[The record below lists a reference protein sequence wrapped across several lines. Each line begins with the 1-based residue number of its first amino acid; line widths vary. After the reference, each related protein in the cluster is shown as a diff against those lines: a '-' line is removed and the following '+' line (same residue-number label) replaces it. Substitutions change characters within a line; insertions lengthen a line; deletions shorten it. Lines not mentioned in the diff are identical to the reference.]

1 MDSYDGVELD
11 IPDRPEVVRSPTDVL
26 HLVTALAITT
36 GGVVLA
42 LLFPDVLASVS
53 TDLGE
58 AFDAIPGP
66 IDEITFLILVLAGF
80 GIPIFIIGWFVLQ
93 RDLKRVVMVLL
104 AAAIAAASA
113 WLTYG
118 WVARRSGVVV
128 SLPTEFGPTLLAS
141 TPFYPYVASVTAAL
155 TVANPLMQRRWRKV
169 AWASLWIA
177 VILRLTI
184 GSNLPAD
191 LIIAIGLGWAI
202 GSAILLLFGS
212 PNRAPTGPQII
223 DALRRSS
230 LDPAELHAASVDAR
244 GSTPYFV
251 LTRDGNR
258 LFLKA
263 LSTDE
268 RSSDLMFRAY
278 RKLLLKNIG
287 DEPAFSTLRRA
298 VEHEAL
304 VSMAAER
311 NGVRTPTLRAGARMG
326 DDQYSMFLAFDALDG
341 RSLDSVSDDEITD
354 EVLHSIWEQVGILR
368 NRHIAHR
375 DLRLANVFLDD
386 EGETWIIDFG
396 FSELAASET
405 LLDTDIAEL
414 TISSSLKVG
423 AQRAVQASVA
433 VMGREAVCRSAPRMQ
448 PLALSG
454 ATRKSLKEADGL
466 HDEIVAVVK
475 ETCGLDEID
484 FDSVARFRR

>member
-1 MDSYDGVELD
+1 VDNYDGVTLD

-36 GGVVLA
+36 GGVILA
-42 LLFPDVLASVS
+42 LLYPGVLTSET
-53 TDLGE
+53 TDLGA

-66 IDEITFLILVLAGF
+66 VDEITFLILVLAGF

-93 RDLKRVVMVLL
+93 KDLKRVVMVLL
-104 AAAIAAASA
+104 AAALAAAGA

-118 WVARRSGVVV
+118 WVAQRAGMVVDT
-128 SLPTEFGPTLLAS
+128 PAEFGPTLLAS
-141 TPFYPYVASVTAAL
+141 TPFYPYVAAVTAAL
-155 TVANPLMQRRWRKV
+155 TVANPLMQRQWRKV

-191 LIIAIGLGWAI
+191 LIIALGLGWSI
-202 GSAILLLFGS
+202 GSAILLLFGA

-230 LDPAELHAASVDAR
+230 LDPVELQAASVDAR

-311 NGVRTPTLRAGARMG
+311 SGVRTPTLQAGARMG
-326 DDQYSMFLAFDALDG
+326 EDRYSMFLAFDALDG
-341 RSLDSVSDDEITD
+341 RSLDSVSDGEITD
-354 EVLHSIWEQVGILR
+354 EVLRSIWEQVGILR
-368 NRHIAHR
+368 SRHIAHR

-396 FSELAASET
+396 FSELAAT
-405 LLDTDIAEL
+405 PTMLDTDIAEL
-414 TISSSLKVG
+414 TSSSSLKVG
-423 AQRAVQASVA
+423 ATRAVQAAIDVI
-433 VMGREAVCRSAPRMQ
+433 GRDAFCGATPRMQ
-448 PLALSG
+448 PLALST
-454 ATRKSLKEADGL
+454 ATRKALKEADGL
-466 HDEIVAVVK
+466 HDQVVVATK
-475 ETCGLDEID
+475 EACGLDAID

>member
-1 MDSYDGVELD
+1 
-11 IPDRPEVVRSPTDVL
+11 
-26 HLVTALAITT
+26 
-36 GGVVLA
+36 
-42 LLFPDVLASVS
+42 
-53 TDLGE
+53 
-58 AFDAIPGP
+58 
-66 IDEITFLILVLAGF
+66 
-80 GIPIFIIGWFVLQ
+80 
-93 RDLKRVVMVLL
+93 
-104 AAAIAAASA
+104 
-113 WLTYG
+113 
-118 WVARRSGVVV
+118 
-128 SLPTEFGPTLLAS
+128 
-141 TPFYPYVASVTAAL
+141 
-155 TVANPLMQRRWRKV
+155 MQRRWRKV

-423 AQRAVQASVA
+423 ARRAVQASVA

-448 PLALSG
+448 PHALSG
-454 ATRKSLKEADGL
+454 ATRKSVKEADGL

-475 ETCGLDEID
+475 EACGLDEID

>member
-1 MDSYDGVELD
+1 MDNYDGVTLD

-26 HLVTALAITT
+26 HLVMALTVTAA
-36 GGVVLA
+36 GMSVA
-42 LLFPDVLASVS
+42 LLFPNVLTSLN
-53 TDLGE
+53 TDIGNALNS
-58 AFDAIPGP
+58 IPGP
-66 IDEITFLILVLAGF
+66 IDDIVLLVLVLAGF
-80 GIPIFIIGWFVLQ
+80 GIPVCIIGGFVVQ
-93 RDLKRVVMVLL
+93 KDLKRVGMVLL
-104 AAAIAAASA
+104 AAASAAAA
-113 WLTYG
+113 TWLTYG
-118 WVARRSGVVV
+118 WVAHRSGIVI
-128 SLPTEFGPTLLAS
+128 SAPTEFGPTALAT
-141 TPFYPYVASVTAAL
+141 TPFYPYAATVTAAL
-155 TVANPLMQRRWRKV
+155 TVANPLMARRWRKV
-169 AWASLWIA
+169 AWASLWVA
-177 VILRLTI
+177 VILRLAI

-191 LIIAIGLGWAI
+191 LIIALGIGWAI
-202 GSAILLLFGS
+202 GSAILLLFGA
-212 PNRAPTGPQII
+212 PNRAPTGPQIV

-230 LDPAELHAASVDAR
+230 LDPVELQSASVDAR

-251 LTRDGNR
+251 LTTDGNR

-311 NGVRTPTLRAGARMG
+311 SGVRTPTLQAGARMG

-354 EVLHSIWEQVGILR
+354 DILRSIWEQVDILR
-368 NRHIAHR
+368 SRHIAHR

-386 EGETWIIDFG
+386 DGDTWIIDFG

-423 AQRAVQASVA
+423 APRAVQTA
-433 VMGREAVCRSAPRMQ
+433 VEVVGRQAVCGAAPRMQ

-454 ATRKSLKEADGL
+454 ATRKSLKQVDGL
-466 HDEIVAVVK
+466 HDEIVAAL
-475 ETCGLDEID
+475 EEICDLDQID
-484 FDSVARFRR
+484 FDSVARFHR

>member
-1 MDSYDGVELD
+1 M
-11 IPDRPEVVRSPTDVL
+11 R
-26 HLVTALAITT
+26 
-36 GGVVLA
+36 
-42 LLFPDVLASVS
+42 
-53 TDLGE
+53 
-58 AFDAIPGP
+58 
-66 IDEITFLILVLAGF
+66 
-80 GIPIFIIGWFVLQ
+80 
-93 RDLKRVVMVLL
+93 
-104 AAAIAAASA
+104 
-113 WLTYG
+113 
-118 WVARRSGVVV
+118 
-128 SLPTEFGPTLLAS
+128 
-141 TPFYPYVASVTAAL
+141 
-155 TVANPLMQRRWRKV
+155 RRWRKV

-177 VILRLTI
+177 VILRLAI

-191 LIIAIGLGWAI
+191 MIIALGLGWSI
-202 GSAILLLFGS
+202 GSAILLLFGA

-230 LDPAELHAASVDAR
+230 LDPVELQAASVDAR

-311 NGVRTPTLRAGARMG
+311 SGVRTPTLQAGARMG

-354 EVLHSIWEQVGILR
+354 EVLRSIWEQVDILR
-368 NRHIAHR
+368 SRHIAHR

-386 EGETWIIDFG
+386 DGDTWIIDFG

-423 AQRAVQASVA
+423 APRAVQTAVE
-433 VMGREAVCRSAPRMQ
+433 VMGRQAVCGAAPRML

-454 ATRKSLKEADGL
+454 ATRKSLKQVDGL
-466 HDEIVAVVK
+466 HDEIIAAL
-475 ETCGLDEID
+475 EEICDLDQID